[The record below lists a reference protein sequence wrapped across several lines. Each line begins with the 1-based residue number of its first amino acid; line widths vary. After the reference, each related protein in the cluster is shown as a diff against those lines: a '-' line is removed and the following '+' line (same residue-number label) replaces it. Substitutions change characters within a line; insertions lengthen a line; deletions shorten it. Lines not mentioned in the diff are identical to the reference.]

1 MTSQSAAIGHL
12 SALIDRI
19 ARGDQNAFSELH
31 ALTRNKLR
39 KTALTICRSRADVED
54 VLQDAYLKIWRHASR
69 FDPERASPISWMC
82 AIIRNTAIDA
92 VRPRRIPIADLEEA
106 LSVPTP
112 MDDPADE
119 FDLASLQTI
128 AAEAIGRLSEDRRT
142 LLSLAYLQ
150 GESRAALSKRFGVPV
165 GTIKTWLRR
174 TLQAV
179 NRDCV
184 PHADAAAAT
193 NAAA

>member
-1 MTSQSAAIGHL
+1 MTSRSPAIDHL

-19 ARGDQNAFSELH
+19 ARGDQSAFSEFH
-31 ALTRNKLR
+31 ALTRTKLR
-39 KTALTICRSRADVED
+39 KTALTICAARADVD
-54 VLQDAYLKIWRHASR
+54 DILQDAYIKIWRNASS
-69 FDPERASPISWMC
+69 FDPDRGSPISWMC

-92 VRPRRIPIADLEEA
+92 ARPRRLPIADLEEA

-112 MDDPADE
+112 IDDPADD
-119 FDLASLQTI
+119 FDLASLQSI

-174 TLQAV
+174 TLQTV
-179 NRDCV
+179 NRDCL
-184 PHADAAAAT
+184 PHAEAAT